1 MCQRLSHTSFSHSAA
16 QVSLFFFLCQVS
28 HHPPISAFYICNR
41 KDGFSISGS
50 ILAKSKFYGTIH
62 STLQYVILCH
72 SRKISNRDYTY
83 ICYIWSNVNAR
94 KDKSPPFPRGKTN
107 CCRNEL
113 FKGSLQG
120 KKILVFFNQ
129 GIFCPSAVVGN
140 SLSAIL
146 DGKARLLFLSR
157 DEEYV
162 ITMPYAHCK
171 GNRSWWLS
179 LLINLPMPLMPCL
192 HWQ

>member
-1 MCQRLSHTSFSHSAA
+1 MPVGISLSAVCSN
-16 QVSLFFFLCQVS
+16 VSLFFLCQVS

-50 ILAKSKFYGTIH
+50 ILAKSKFYGTAMCNLFYKAGH
-62 STLQYVILCH
+62 VCL
-72 SRKISNRDYTY
+72 
-83 ICYIWSNVNAR
+83 
-94 KDKSPPFPRGKTN
+94 DKSSPLLWDTTR
-107 CCRNEL
+107 CCQFKL
-113 FKGSLQG
+113 FNDLHRKV
-120 KKILVFFNQ
+120 IPVFLTVVLL
-129 GIFCPSAVVGN
+129 CPAAVGN

-171 GNRSWWLS
+171 GKRSTVN
-179 LLINLPMPLMPCL
+179 ID
-192 HWQ
+192 HDY